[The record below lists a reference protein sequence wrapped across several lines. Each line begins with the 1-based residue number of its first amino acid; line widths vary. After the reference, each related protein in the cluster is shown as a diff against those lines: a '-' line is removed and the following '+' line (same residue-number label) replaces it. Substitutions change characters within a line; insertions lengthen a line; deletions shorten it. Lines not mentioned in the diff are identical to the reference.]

1 MRRSLVIVVVAG
13 SLALAQSVVPVEK
26 EPHHRVAF
34 ENTWVRVLDVGFP
47 AGVASLFHR
56 HALNN
61 VAIRIVGGTT
71 RADPVGGEGRPQLV
85 PTGRVVYYSA
95 SPPYEHRVV
104 NVGPSAVRILDVEL
118 FGATSAADS
127 SVDDDLAR
135 HVVEV
140 ENEHVRV
147 TRVQLG
153 PGESLAAHTHR
164 RGWLA
169 VVVAGR
175 KPGEFA
181 WHLPGSGLSVGQAA
195 HPVDIVEIEP
205 K

>member
-1 MRRSLVIVVVAG
+1 MKSLAVAVLAG
-13 SLALAQSVVPVEK
+13 SLTLAQSVVPVEK
-26 EPHHRVAF
+26 EPHHHVAF

-56 HALNN
+56 HSLHN
-61 VAIRIVGGTT
+61 VAIRIAGGTT
-71 RADPVGGEGRPQLV
+71 RTDPVGGEGRPQTV
-85 PTGRVVYYSA
+85 PTGRVVFYSA

-104 NVGPSAVRILDVEL
+104 NVGTSAVRILDVEL
-118 FGATSAADS
+118 FGATPTADTSA
-127 SVDDDLAR
+127 DDDVAR

-147 TRVQLG
+147 SRVQLG
-153 PGESLAAHTHR
+153 PGESLPAHTHR

-175 KPGEFA
+175 TPGEFA
-181 WHLPGSGLSVGQAA
+181 WHLPGSRVSVGDATER
-195 HPVDIVEIEP
+195 VDLVEIET